1 MNFLNKLFNKP
12 LIDCPRCLG
21 KGNVDLDDI
30 KRLKQELKWLP
41 GPCAYCNGKGK
52 VPSDFPNKISA
63 DNVYLTSD
71 LTLEERKKVVSRDAE
86 IIKILQVRNNQA
98 DDFIRQVLYL
108 YFIGNLEIDKII
120 EFYSI
125 PRYDEEMNL
134 EQKKELA
141 EYIGK
146 IIEFEKGK

>member
-1 MNFLNKLFNKP
+1 
-12 LIDCPRCLG
+12 LG
-21 KGNVDLDDI
+21 KGNVDWDDI

-41 GPCAYCNGKGK
+41 GECAYCNGKGK
-52 VPSDFPNKISA
+52 VPSDFPNKISP

-71 LTLEERKKVVSRDAE
+71 LTLEERKKVVSSDAE

-125 PRYDEEMNL
+125 PRYNEEINL
-134 EQKKELA
+134 EQKKEIT
-141 EYIGK
+141 ESIRK
-146 IIEFEKGK
+146 IIEFEKEK